1 MSKRDSRAQHK
12 LQGICVFLVIAAL
25 VMAITGCTGI
35 YYTLTLSSTEGGRV
49 TAPGEGV
56 FTYTFCTEV
65 SLVATPNYGYRFV
78 NWTGDVRDVVDVNSA
93 STIITSMQGDWVIRA
108 NFEPI
113 PAGKFSLTASS
124 GAGGSVTTP
133 GEGSFLYD
141 AGTVVN
147 LVAAADSGYKFVNWT
162 GDVGT
167 VANVN
172 LPATTITM
180 EGNYVIRAHFE
191 PIPAG
196 KFSLTAS
203 SSAGGSVTAPG
214 EGVFLY
220 DGGTVVN
227 LVAAADSGYKFVNWT
242 GDVGAIANVNLPV
255 TTITMEGNYV
265 IKANFE
271 PIPAGKFS
279 LTASSGAGGSVTA
292 PGEGVFLY
300 DGGRWSTWWRQPIVA
315 TSL

>member
-1 MSKRDSRAQHK
+1 MNKRDSRAQHK
-12 LQGICVFLVIAAL
+12 LQGICIFLVIAAL
-25 VMAITGCTGI
+25 VIAITGCTGI

-56 FTYTFCTEV
+56 FTYPFCTEV

-124 GAGGSVTTP
+124 GAGGSVTSP

-167 VANVN
+167 IANVN

-180 EGNYVIRAHFE
+180 EGNYVIKANFE

-220 DGGTVVN
+220 DAGTVVN

-242 GDVGAIANVNLPV
+242 GDVGTIGQCQPSCHHYHHGRQLCDQGQLRADPGGQVQPDGLEQRGRLGDGSGGGCVPV
-255 TTITMEGNYV
+255 RCGDGGQ
-265 IKANFE
+265 
-271 PIPAGKFS
+271 PG
-279 LTASSGAGGSVTA
+279 GGS
-292 PGEGVFLY
+292 
-300 DGGRWSTWWRQPIVA
+300 R
-315 TSL
+315 